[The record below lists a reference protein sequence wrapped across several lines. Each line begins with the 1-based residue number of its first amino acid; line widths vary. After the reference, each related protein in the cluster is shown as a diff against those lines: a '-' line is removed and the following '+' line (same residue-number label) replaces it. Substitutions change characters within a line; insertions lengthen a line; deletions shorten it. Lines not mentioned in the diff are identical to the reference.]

1 MATNTLV
8 IITGYSSISPKP
20 IRKAYLNKSEETAR
34 LRFIQQNPGI
44 RDVSVAL
51 ISFDDEFTIRS
62 NGEILAY

>member
-1 MATNTLV
+1 MATNTLI

-20 IRKAYLNKSEETAR
+20 IRKAYLNNSEETAR

-44 RDVSVAL
+44 RDVSVVL
-51 ISFDDEFTIRS
+51 VSFDDEFTIRS